1 MLGKL
6 WTTGLVWVF
15 GFIVGGA
22 LCRAGGVK
30 VHRRRAA
37 RSGLRLIVYPAFFS
51 EDARGILPPTG
62 IKKPCDIN
70 CKAFKLLE
78 PDTFTNTQ
86 TL

>member
-1 MLGKL
+1 MFAY
-6 WTTGLVWVF
+6 TGLYTAQVVLK
-15 GFIVGGA
+15 FIGDELLEA
-22 LCRAGGVK
+22 
-30 VHRRRAA
+30 
-37 RSGLRLIVYPAFFS
+37 GLRLIVYPAFFS
-51 EDARGILPPTG
+51 EDARGKLPPTG